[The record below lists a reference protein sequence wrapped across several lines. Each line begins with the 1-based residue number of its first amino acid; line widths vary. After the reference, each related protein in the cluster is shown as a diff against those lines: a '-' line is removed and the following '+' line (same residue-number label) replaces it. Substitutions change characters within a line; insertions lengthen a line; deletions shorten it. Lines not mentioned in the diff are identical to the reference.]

1 MRDACEVTNMG
12 LMGLPW
18 NVIFLCFT
26 IFFQV
31 VFVPVISSRVIFCL
45 FMLRCDQRRFSVHR
59 SPANSRCYWRL
70 LASLFNDEP
79 AIGFWSVEP
88 VIEQVQFSS
97 SHAVHP
103 KEAASLGKVRRLG
116 QHIGWFCKIILFK
129 DGCYSAT
136 TLSSMISVEI
146 F

>member
-1 MRDACEVTNMG
+1 MRVKSQTWVWWVCLETWFSFVSLSFFKLFLFPSSVRVSYSTCLCSGVIKDA
-12 LMGLPW
+12 LD
-18 NVIFLCFT
+18 
-26 IFFQV
+26 
-31 VFVPVISSRVIFCL
+31 R
-45 FMLRCDQRRFSVHR
+45 VHR
-59 SPANSRCYWRL
+59 WPANSRCYWRL

-79 AIGFWSVEP
+79 AIRFWSVEP